1 MRILH
6 TQKPFFSCRPSRSFC
21 IRPHRRQTL
30 IHSVFSGNTIEF
42 QRLCDQLN
50 NTTSLLD
57 LPLGVL
63 ADVPGADDD
72 GELGKAALA
81 EDLGV
86 AQREE
91 VDDGGGVG
99 LLAAQ
104 VGLTLLGGD
113 EGPQL

>member
-6 TQKPFFSCRPSRSFC
+6 TQKPFFSFRPSRSFC
-21 IRPHRRQTL
+21 IRPHRWQTP
-30 IHSVFSGNTIEF
+30 IHSVFTANTVEF

-57 LPLGVL
+57 LLLGVP
-63 ADVPGADDD
+63 ADVPGADDEGD
-72 GELGKAALA
+72 LGKAALA

-104 VGLTLLGGD
+104 VCLTLLGGD

>member
-1 MRILH
+1 ML
-6 TQKPFFSCRPSRSFC
+6 S
-21 IRPHRRQTL
+21 PHHWQAPVQ
-30 IHSVFSGNTIEF
+30 SVFSGNTIEL

-57 LPLGVL
+57 LLLGVP
-63 ADVPGADDD
+63 ADVPGADDEGD
-72 GELGKAALA
+72 LGKAALA

-86 AQREE
+86 AQREQ
-91 VDDGGGVG
+91 VDNGGGVG